1 MSLLQ
6 LSRPS
11 SARANSNRA
20 DGKYVWRVLLCRLNR
35 ITRELLSQ
43 TIRQGDFSTA
53 QSYNYDSLNRLTT
66 VLEQSSAVSQ
76 PSCVSDNSTPCQQFG
91 YDRWGNRWVSA
102 SAHVPATVFEPTGSS
117 NFTETNRLNLN
128 GSTFDNAGSLKT
140 IGGYSWAYDAEGRLV
155 SSEFTAN
162 GITSSQSFVYD
173 GEGRRVKKGATVYV
187 YDALGQLAAEYNGV
201 SNGSGVQYLTADH
214 LGSTRLVV
222 DGTTGLAVRRMDYLP
237 FGMSLTAGYGSRQ
250 TTHGFETSE
259 ATASLAQRFT
269 GKERDA
275 ETNLDYFG
283 ARYFSA
289 PQGRFTSADPSGLYF
304 ANPTNPQSLNL
315 YSYAR
320 NNPLKFTD
328 PTGMYCYYGDDSYE
342 SNQDSSNYDFRSS
355 KSSCEASGGQWTN
368 DAATHQIKGGD
379 WVDNDG
385 RPEEYLFDAGV
396 TTGPNQSAVTYGL
409 GAGVDMIT
417 TVSYAMA
424 DIPIAISNSMTGMV
438 TGSSGSTPYFRLFG
452 GHWCG
457 PGGGG
462 SSIGGIDAACQAHD
476 ACYETAGLDAS
487 INTSSV
493 SLTPAQAQAAQACNQ
508 ALYDAARSHPGAPGS
523 SLIQLWLVHGEQTP
537 FGAVLAARTAAKP
550 W

>member
-1 MSLLQ
+1 MELL
-6 LSRPS
+6 
-11 SARANSNRA
+11 AN
-20 DGKYVWRVLLCRLNR
+20 V
-35 ITRELLSQ
+35 LSQ

-128 GSTFDNAGSLKT
+128 GSTFDNAGNLKT

-201 SNGSGVQYLTADH
+201 SNGSEVQYLTADH

-259 ATASLAQRFT
+259 DTASLAQRFT

-275 ETNLDYFG
+275 ETGLDYFG
-283 ARYFSA
+283 ARYFSGA
-289 PQGRFTSADPSGLYF
+289 QGRFTSADPVSLGKPPDALILM
-304 ANPTNPQSLNL
+304 PQRWNA
-315 YSYAR
+315 YAYAL
-320 NNPLKFTD
+320 NNPLANIDRDGRFTE
-328 PTGMYCYYGDDSYE
+328 PVHKWITT
-342 SNQDSSNYDFRSS
+342 QTA
-355 KSSCEASGGQWTN
+355 KSSGYSRSAIAILNDRNKHVDRWTN
-368 DAATHQIKGGD
+368 ILGNREHGMLDTYNSVKQGYAATAKVITD
-379 WVDNDG
+379 
-385 RPEEYLFDAGV
+385 RLE
-396 TTGPNQSAVTYGL
+396 SAVTAAVKGDYASALDSLGQGTHTVQDLQAHGMMYLEEHPTSEVSIDNDSQKVQDAQIGTADFL
-409 GAGVDMIT
+409 GA
-417 TVSYAMA
+417 
-424 DIPIAISNSMTGMV
+424 
-438 TGSSGSTPYFRLFG
+438 F
-452 GHWCG
+452 
-457 PGGGG
+457 
-462 SSIGGIDAACQAHD
+462 DAAVIRAVGDEKGQKI
-476 ACYETAGLDAS
+476 LDEVK
-487 INTSSV
+487 N
-493 SLTPAQAQAAQACNQ
+493 
-508 ALYDAARSHPGAPGS
+508 Y
-523 SLIQLWLVHGEQTP
+523 
-537 FGAVLAARTAAKP
+537 KP
-550 W
+550 KKAEKEKENERKNEL